1 MFIAI
6 PLSRHVKEQIDKTD
20 AILNELK
27 PFLVNPIVAGG
38 APRDWYFNVKGKD
51 IDIFVD
57 PQETTQLIGKIT
69 ELGCTEITEQTGEGL
84 PEQYRSNYITTVIS
98 FKYQRE
104 AIQIIVKNTTESPL
118 VHFPCSLCL
127 ITYKDFSINPTQ
139 EFLDSVQLGKIDI
152 LDTCNMKYIKKITK
166 RFYAYELRVV
176 RSFRFNIPEFGTRR
190 RTGNIFDDTGF

>member
-57 PQETTQLIGKIT
+57 PQETTQLIEKIT
-69 ELGCTEITEQTGEGL
+69 ELGCTEITEQTGEDL
-84 PEQYRSNYITTVIS
+84 PKQYRSNYITTVIS

-176 RSFRFNIPEFGTRR
+176 SSFRFNIPEVGTRR
-190 RTGNIFDDTGF
+190 RTGDIFDDIGF